1 VLCSLFDLSLV
12 DLTSLLPE
20 CKAQIT
26 RYKAQGQSPKFK
38 DLNPMLRIGT
48 GIDTHRLVAGRP
60 LVLGGV
66 HIASELGGEGHS
78 DADALVHAIAD
89 AILGALCEGD
99 IGVHFPDKDPQ
110 WSGANSLELLSR
122 VMWLARERNLHV
134 VNVDST
140 VILESPKLR
149 PYIDAMRSNIADIL
163 GVEPACV
170 SIKAKTGEGVDAVGQ
185 GLAVTAQAAVL
196 MESN

>member
-1 VLCSLFDLSLV
+1 V
-12 DLTSLLPE
+12 
-20 CKAQIT
+20 
-26 RYKAQGQSPKFK
+26 
-38 DLNPMLRIGT
+38 LRIGIGT
-48 GIDTHRLVAGRP
+48 DTHRLVEGRA

-66 HIASELGGEGHS
+66 HIASDRGAEGHS
-78 DADALVHAIAD
+78 DADALSHAIAD

-99 IGVHFPDKDPQ
+99 IGMHFPESDPQ

-122 VMWLARERNLHV
+122 VMWLARERSLHI

-140 VILESPKLR
+140 ILLERPKLR
-149 PYIDAMRSNIADIL
+149 SYVNSMRENIAGVL
-163 GVEPACV
+163 GVDAGCISV
-170 SIKAKTGEGVDAVGQ
+170 KAKTGEGIDAVGQ